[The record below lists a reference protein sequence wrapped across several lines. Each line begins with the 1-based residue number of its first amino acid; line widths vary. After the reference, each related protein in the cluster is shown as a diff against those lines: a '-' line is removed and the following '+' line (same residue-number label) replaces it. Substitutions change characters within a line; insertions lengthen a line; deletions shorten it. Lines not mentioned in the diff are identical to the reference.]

1 VRLRRSRKRWA
12 WLLALCAFSAPA
24 LPSVVR
30 AADDDATPPGQLRSV
45 KVGSEATIVFDEVG
59 NAIMYEDTNGQD
71 SACVGSCWGFEAAGS
86 ANIDVSPGS
95 GNIKGLDTSTG
106 RTFQESLSTPAAIS
120 PMSSPALT
128 P

>member
-1 VRLRRSRKRWA
+1 VWLRRSRKRWT
-12 WLLALCAFSAPA
+12 WLLALCAFSIPA

-30 AADDDATPPGQLRSV
+30 AADDDAQPPGQLRSV
-45 KVGSEATIVFDEVG
+45 KIGPEATVVFDELG
-59 NAIMYEDTNGQD
+59 NAMMYEDTTGED
-71 SACVGSCWGFEAAGS
+71 SDCIGSCWGFESNGS
-86 ANIDVSPGS
+86 ANIDISPGT
-95 GNIKGLDTSTG
+95 GNVNVDTSSG